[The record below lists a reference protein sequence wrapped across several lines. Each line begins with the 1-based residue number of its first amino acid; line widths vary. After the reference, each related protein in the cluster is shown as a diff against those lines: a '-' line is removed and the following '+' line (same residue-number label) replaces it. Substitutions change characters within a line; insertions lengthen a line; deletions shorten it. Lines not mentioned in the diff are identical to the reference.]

1 MGLIPRAPAAD
12 AFPTMADEA
21 PAVPLRPRRVTANIS
36 TSVSDGK
43 GVARDAEVRA
53 FDREL
58 ARRAK
63 RGDRGAFEQLYRLHH
78 AAVFRLARFHLGA
91 DAEDATSETFVRAWA
106 ALPRY
111 EDTGAPFVAWLY
123 GIARHVVTDEFRRR
137 GRVEPRSELPD
148 RMIDFRV
155 DDRLDL
161 RAAIDRLPEEQRVVI
176 ELKFLADMKNPEIAS
191 LLGTTTGA
199 VNAKQ
204 WRALNTL
211 NEILAT

>member
-1 MGLIPRAPAAD
+1 
-12 AFPTMADEA
+12 MADEA
-21 PAVPLRPRRVTANIS
+21 PAVPLRTRRVTANIS
-36 TSVSDGK
+36 TPDSDGK
-43 GVARDAEVRA
+43 DATRVADVRA

-58 ARRAK
+58 AARAR
-63 RGDRGAFEQLYRLHH
+63 RGDRGAFEQLYRTHH

-91 DAEDATSETFVRAWA
+91 DAEDATAETFVRAWA

-123 GIARHVVTDEFRRR
+123 GIARHVVADEFRRM
-137 GRVEPRSELPD
+137 GRVEPRSEVPD
-148 RMIDFRV
+148 RAIEFRA

-176 ELKFLADMKNPEIAS
+176 ELKFLADLKNPEIAS

-211 NEILAT
+211 NEILESR